1 MYVKKKRWREK
12 HIHFF
17 PHDESKE
24 FRYTRHVEHP
34 ISFLEGEQKIVKPSP
49 LMNAPVFDEQF
60 SKCIADRNQQVSSSI
75 QLRNLCLMNGIYH

>member
-1 MYVKKKRWREK
+1 MKKCSQFACLSQDLLKAVYVCKKKRWREK

-49 LMNAPVFDEQF
+49 LMNAPVFD
-60 SKCIADRNQQVSSSI
+60 
-75 QLRNLCLMNGIYH
+75 

>member
-49 LMNAPVFDEQF
+49 LMNHQYLTSNFPNVLLTETNKFLPQY
-60 SKCIADRNQQVSSSI
+60 N
-75 QLRNLCLMNGIYH
+75 